1 MLDTYRRGML
11 LDNNLLKIII
21 HFSVYKVTLIFNVYL
36 LFQAD
41 LQ

>member
-1 MLDTYRRGML
+1 ML

-21 HFSVYKVTLIFNVYL
+21 HFLVYKVSFNFTVYL
-36 LFQAD
+36 IFQAD

>member
-1 MLDTYRRGML
+1 ML

-21 HFSVYKVTLIFNVYL
+21 NFSVYKVSLIFNVYL
-36 LFQAD
+36 IFQAD

>member
-1 MLDTYRRGML
+1 MLDTYRKGML

-21 HFSVYKVTLIFNVYL
+21 NFSVYKVSLIFNVYL
-36 LFQAD
+36 IFQAD